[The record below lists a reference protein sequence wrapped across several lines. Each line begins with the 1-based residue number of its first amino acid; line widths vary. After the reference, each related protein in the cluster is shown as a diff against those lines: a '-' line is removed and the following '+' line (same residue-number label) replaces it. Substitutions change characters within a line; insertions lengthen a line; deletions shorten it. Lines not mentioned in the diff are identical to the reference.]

1 MQLRNNSGMRIRFLA
16 VPVALALILS
26 ACLPDLP
33 GPEAAVEVTV
43 TPADA
48 ALVAMDWSISG
59 QPTHRDGPREWEG
72 TCAAGC
78 ATFEQTILAGQYELR
93 VTPPPFAAN
102 DLNHG
107 WVATGASAE
116 VTADYV
122 HDFNILM
129 QTSRAF
135 TAEFRRPH
143 VLSWEY
149 EASAAGVSPAAVT
162 LLGVTSEGPDFD
174 LAGVTVRCGWA
185 GSDGSM
191 DFVMPDG
198 EPVTLSS
205 TARDIQLVYS
215 GDVPNP
221 AFPNS
226 APSCNIDLAFDTDNR
241 PVAHVFRVTTAAD

>member
-1 MQLRNNSGMRIRFLA
+1 MQLRNNSGMKIRFLA
-16 VPVALALILS
+16 IPVALTLVLS

-33 GPEAAVEVTV
+33 GPEATVEVTV
-43 TPADA
+43 TPPA
-48 ALVAMDWSISG
+48 AAQVAMDWSISG

-78 ATFEQTILAGQYELR
+78 ANFEQTILAGQYELR

-102 DLNHG
+102 DLDHG
-107 WVATGASAE
+107 WVATGASDE

-122 HDFNILM
+122 QDFNILM

-143 VLSWEY
+143 VLSWGY
-149 EASAAGVSPAAVT
+149 EASAPGVSPAAVT
-162 LLGVTSEGPDFD
+162 MLGVTSEDTFD

-191 DFVMPDG
+191 EFVMPDSD
-198 EPVTLSS
+198 PVMLS
-205 TARDIQLVYS
+205 TTDQDIQLVYA
-215 GDVPNP
+215 GEVANP

-241 PVAHVFRVTTAAD
+241 PVAHEFRVSTAGVD